1 MKYRDLSAP
10 CIVLFGGYMKSVS
23 KIIKKRTFGP
33 VLLSLFLLV
42 ILILL
47 PTGYEGAL
55 SYQNAD
61 RVDALVLATDES
73 DIVDTG
79 LVRSGEQRCQV
90 RILSGAFKGTE
101 TTAVNRLNGSLAED
115 KLFTPGD
122 KAFVVVSHSAG
133 EITTVYMTDHFRLDK
148 EAILAGLFLLLL
160 LLFARDTGLRAILSF
175 ADTILLMWKVL
186 IPGLL
191 NGWNPIWVSM
201 GLVLVLTCL
210 VLSLIYGW
218 DRRCLA
224 ATSGAALSILVTAI
238 LGYLFTDLFQIHGA
252 VMESSESLLY
262 AGYQHLDLT
271 GIFVASIFL
280 GSSGAVMDL
289 AVDICSA
296 VYEVVEKKPEISA
309 REAVF
314 SGFAVGRAA
323 CGSTT
328 TTLLLAYSGSFI
340 ALLMV
345 FMAQGTPVMLMLN
358 YKYMAAEIIHTIVGS
373 FGLVTVAPLTAITSG
388 LLLTG
393 KAHSSLTKASS
404 ASKSP

>member
-1 MKYRDLSAP
+1 MEFVRKLAA
-10 CIVLFGGYMKSVS
+10 
-23 KIIKKRTFGP
+23 KRTFGP
-33 VLLSLFLLV
+33 VLLSLGLLV
-42 ILILL
+42 VLLFL
-47 PTGYEGAL
+47 PTGYEEAL

-61 RVDALVLATDES
+61 RVDALVLSADES

-79 LVRSGEQRCQV
+79 LVRTGEQRCVV
-90 RILSGAFKGTE
+90 RILDGQFEGE
-101 TTAVNRLNGSLAED
+101 EVTAVNRLNGSLAED
-115 KLFTPGD
+115 KLFSVGD
-122 KAFVVVSHSAG
+122 KAFVVVSHAAG

-148 EAILAGLFLLLL
+148 EAILAGAFLLLL

-175 ADTILLMWKVL
+175 VDTILLMWKVL
-186 IPGLL
+186 VPSLL
-191 NGWNPIWVSM
+191 KGWNPIWISI
-201 GLVLVLTCL
+201 GLVLVLTIL

-224 ATSGAALSILVTAI
+224 AVSGAALSILVTAV
-238 LGYLFTDLFQIHGA
+238 LGYFFTDLFQIHGA

-271 GIFVASIFL
+271 KIFVASIFL

-289 AVDICSA
+289 SVDICSA
-296 VYEVVEKKPEISA
+296 VYEVVEKKPDIRA
-309 REAVF
+309 REAIA

-328 TTLLLAYSGSFI
+328 TTLLLAYSGSYI

-345 FMAQGTPVMLMLN
+345 FMAQGTPVALMLN
-358 YKYMAAEIIHTIVGS
+358 YKYVAAEIIHTIVGS

-388 LLLTG
+388 ILLTRRG
-393 KAHSSLTKASS
+393 SI
-404 ASKSP
+404 

>member
-1 MKYRDLSAP
+1 MKHF
-10 CIVLFGGYMKSVS
+10 VKSKTV
-23 KIIKKRTFGP
+23 GP
-33 VLLSLFLLV
+33 VLLSLILMVVLL
-42 ILILL
+42 LM

-55 SYQNAD
+55 SYQNAE
-61 RVDALVLATDES
+61 RVDALVLSTDES

-90 RILSGAFKGTE
+90 RILSGKFEGVEIA
-101 TTAVNRLNGSLAED
+101 AVNRLNGSLAED
-115 KLFTPGD
+115 KLFFSGD

-148 EAILAGLFLLLL
+148 EVVLVGMFLLLL

-175 ADTILLMWKVL
+175 VDTILLMWKVL
-186 IPGLL
+186 IPCLL
-191 NGWNPIWVSM
+191 NGRNPIWVSM
-201 GLVLVLTCL
+201 VIVLCLTCL

-218 DRRCLA
+218 ERRCLA
-224 ATSGAALSILVTAI
+224 AASGAALGILVTAV
-238 LGYLFTDLFQIHGA
+238 LGYFFTDLFQIHGA

-271 GIFVASIFL
+271 KIFVASIFL

-289 AVDICSA
+289 SVDICSA
-296 VYEVVEKKPEISA
+296 VYEVVEKKPDISA
-309 REAVF
+309 KEAIF

-340 ALLMV
+340 TLLMV

-358 YKYMAAEIIHTIVGS
+358 YKYVAAEIIHTIVGS

-388 LLLTG
+388 LLLT
-393 KAHSSLTKASS
+393 K
-404 ASKSP
+404 KSH